1 MADLRDFAKNWAPEK
16 KPGIGSKIKKMFKR
30 EPPLRLRIVQAIHM
44 LKVQTHRL
52 EYMIARMKER
62 DQELF
67 ERVVEAQMEGDKLR
81 AQVYANEVAE
91 IRKVVKT
98 LMTAKLALERV
109 ILRLE
114 TITSLSDAVVALAP
128 VVGVVRELKT
138 QLMGIVPEI
147 ALEIAEVGELLESL
161 VIETGE
167 YTAIASGVGAV
178 TPEAKKILQEA
189 ATIAEQRLR
198 EEFPTLPEIPASTTA
213 EGAKAEN
220 G

>member
-1 MADLRDFAKNWAPEK
+1 MPNLHDFAKNWNPER
-16 KPGIGSKIKKMFKR
+16 KPGLKERVKKAFKR
-30 EPPLRLRIVQAIHM
+30 EPPLRLRVVQAIHM
-44 LKVQTHRL
+44 LKVNTHRL
-52 EYMIARMKER
+52 EYMIAKMKER

-81 AQVYANEVAE
+81 AQIYANEVAE

-114 TITSLSDAVVALAP
+114 TITTLSDAVVALAP
-128 VVGVVRELKT
+128 VVSVVRELKS

-147 ALEIAEVGELLESL
+147 ALEIAEVGEMLESL

-167 YTAIASGVGAV
+167 YTAFATGVAAA

-189 ATIAEQRLR
+189 AAIAEQRLR
-198 EEFPTLPEIPASTTA
+198 EEFPALPEIPATTGT
-213 EGAKAEN
+213 ESVKAEN
-220 G
+220 S